1 MYRIWLLIS
10 VAALVAV
17 LGCDRPASGAEPAP
31 SPAAA
36 PTAPAEG

>member
-10 VAALVAV
+10 AVLLAAV
-17 LGCDRPASGAEPAP
+17 LGCDLPASGAEPAP

-36 PTAPAEG
+36 PSAPARG